1 MLKEIANRKY
11 ISSTQSTINANKK
24 GTRNLKRSTST
35 KITPI
40 SYSKGNK
47 RRLSLNSSL
56 SSLLNSTKES
66 SYKTKEKENFVL
78 TSCVSSVNDLN
89 TSYKPKSI
97 CKNSSFAK
105 TQKKKMNL
113 SMDYKDYY
121 DNDEDL
127 LHKLGSRFEEIK
139 TKGINRYKDNI
150 IEKNNRKYELEK
162 SIESLQ
168 KQIRMY
174 KSKKNYWIKENA
186 KVVND
191 INMIQRA
198 SQRYEENNI
207 DDEKEN
213 NNGLIGESML
223 RDIKKENVRYQKEI
237 IKEKSEMMLLQSQI
251 QRYNKKIID
260 IKKEKDLIQS
270 KLKFFCNH
278 SREIRAKLSSVSNK
292 TRAIEYSFNTIC
304 NHSYYK

>member
-78 TSCVSSVNDLN
+78 TSCVSSVNDIN
-89 TSYKPKSI
+89 TSYMPKTI
-97 CKNSSFAK
+97 CKISSFAK

-237 IKEKSEMMLLQSQI
+237 IKEKSEMMPLQSQI

-270 KLKFFCNH
+270 KLKFFRNH

>member
-213 NNGLIGESML
+213 NNGLIWESML

-251 QRYNKKIID
+251 QRYNKTLTD
-260 IKKEKDLIQS
+260 D
-270 KLKFFCNH
+270 
-278 SREIRAKLSSVSNK
+278 A
-292 TRAIEYSFNTIC
+292 TI
-304 NHSYYK
+304 